1 MKYKIGDRVRIKG
14 FDWYYSNSDCM
25 GNVECGDFYFTTSHT
40 NYCGKT
46 LEILSVC
53 DDYYLMKD
61 VSHRWT
67 DEMIEG
73 LADVETQDKMVS
85 LDKVCNMLYAMLET
99 KDINDYDY
107 VTAPAYDTVEDLVED
122 FRKSMEG

>member
-1 MKYKIGDRVRIKG
+1 MKYKIGDRVKIK
-14 FDWYYSNSDCM
+14 DWVWYYSNSDCM
-25 GNVECGDFYFTTSHT
+25 GNVECGYFYFTTSHT

-53 DDYYLMKD
+53 DDYYLMKE
-61 VSHRWT
+61 VSHHWT

-85 LDKVCNMLYAMLET
+85 LDKARNMLYTMLVT
-99 KDINDYDY
+99 QDTDDDY
-107 VTAPAYDTVEDLVED
+107 VIAPEYASVED
-122 FRKSMEG
+122 FVNAFCKAMDE